1 MEILKRAKS
10 GGEIASFTEN
20 PETVKEEVD
29 KRVRRAGYLQE
40 HSKIM
45 IAPPTRQ
52 YEENYRRIF
61 GHD

>member
-29 KRVRRAGYLQE
+29 KRARKAGYTRYRE
-40 HSKIM
+40 KISSGWTRKFEKNFTM
-45 IAPPTRQ
+45 IK
-52 YEENYRRIF
+52 E
-61 GHD
+61 